1 MSSLTLAIP
10 EDLRVKMKQFPE
22 INWSEVARQAI
33 VEKTRILER
42 MRQLLSKS
50 ALTHQDAVT
59 LGRQIKR
66 SVWRKHSRA
75 R

>member
-42 MRQLLSKS
+42 MQQLLSKS
-50 ALTHQDAVT
+50 ALTHQDVVT
-59 LGRQIKR
+59 LGRQIKQ
-66 SVWRKHSRA
+66 SAWRKHSRA